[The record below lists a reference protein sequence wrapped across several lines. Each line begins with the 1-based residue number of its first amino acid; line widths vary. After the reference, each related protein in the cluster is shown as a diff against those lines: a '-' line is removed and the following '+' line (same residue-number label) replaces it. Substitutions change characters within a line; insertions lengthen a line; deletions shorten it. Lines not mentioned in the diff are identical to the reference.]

1 MLEYHPV
8 SEEDRRHFYDKGYL
22 IVRNALDSATVE
34 RLLEAGDRLIASDEW
49 RDRQQTG
56 GGLYDG
62 FRNSVSHDDAF
73 IPMINHP
80 TILPLVMQLFG
91 SNLQLS
97 TSHLIYSQPERPGTS
112 PDKRAPGWHRDNGRT
127 TLDLGH
133 FQYPRMGLKCAF
145 YLTDQSQPKSGVTMF
160 LPGSNNFRERIEIP
174 EGQADPVGAIEPSL
188 NPGDCV
194 LFEYRTWHAGAPNFS
209 PNIRKA
215 LMIGYCYQWLRPM
228 DYLVQPRELVE
239 KLDDVQRFLVGERME
254 ETETFKPTGYHN
266 PINEWCEQHDI
277 ELDRHGH

>member
-8 SEEDRRHFYDKGYL
+8 SEEDRRQFYDNGYL
-22 IVRNALDSATVE
+22 IVRNALDSDTVG
-34 RLLEAGDRLIASDEW
+34 RLIEAGDRLIASDETL
-49 RDRQQTG
+49 DRQTNDD
-56 GGLYDG
+56 LYDG
-62 FRNSVSHDDAF
+62 FRNVVSHDDAF
-73 IPMINHP
+73 IPLVTHP

-97 TSHLIYSQPERPGTS
+97 TSHMIYSKPELPGTS

-145 YLTDQSQPKSGVTMF
+145 YLSDQSQPKSGVTMF
-160 LPGSNNFRERIEIP
+160 LPGSNNLKERIEIP
-174 EGQADPVGAIEPSL
+174 EGQPDPVGAIEPSL

-209 PNIRKA
+209 PNTRKA
-215 LMIGYCYQWLRPM
+215 VMVGYCYQWLRPM

-239 KLDDVQRFLVGERME
+239 KLDDMQRFLIGERME

-277 ELDRHGH
+277 ETDRHGH